1 MMDYF
6 WLWLFVWI
14 SKRWFPSV
22 IFSTDPKTERTASI
36 FFFNSEEHAKRLFD
50 LIQANSL
57 NHELKK
63 ETKND
68 N

>member
-14 SKRWFPSV
+14 SKRWFPTV
-22 IFSTDPKTERTASI
+22 VFATDPKTTKTTSI
-36 FFFNSEEHAKRLFD
+36 FFFDCEEHAKKLMD
-50 LIQANSL
+50 IIAEQKLDHQL
-57 NHELKK
+57 NK
-63 ETKND
+63 ENRND